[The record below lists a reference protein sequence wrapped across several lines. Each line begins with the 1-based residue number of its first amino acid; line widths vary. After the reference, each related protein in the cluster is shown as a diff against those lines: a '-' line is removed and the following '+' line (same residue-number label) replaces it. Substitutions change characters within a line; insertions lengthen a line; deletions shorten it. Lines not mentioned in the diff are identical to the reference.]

1 MQDIEA
7 GTPSAMPR
15 VPGNGHPLLDGVAG
29 QVDYRTLVEQIPA
42 ITYTEVHDAA
52 SATGQRTT
60 YVSPQAGKILG
71 HAPAEFI
78 ADPELWR
85 RLRHPADRATVM
97 AAERTAEVT
106 RQPFHAEYRMFH
118 RDGRILWFRDEA
130 VIVEDPETGGT
141 FWQGVMFDVTAEK
154 QAEEN
159 ARTAELRY
167 RSLVESL
174 PAIVYID
181 ELDERATNVYTSPQT
196 EPILGYTVRE
206 WSDDPD
212 LWSKLVR
219 PEDWNRVRDAER
231 VHVETG
237 QPYDQM
243 YAMVHKDGHQI
254 WVRDLAVVVHD
265 DDGTPLYSQGFIFD
279 ITPQK
284 EAEAGLQDALERER
298 SQGEQLR
305 AMDQLKNTLLHT
317 LSHDLKG
324 PITAILGA
332 ATTLRRPGLSESDTA
347 ELLDGMSSRARKMDR
362 LLTDLLD
369 LERIGRGIVEPT
381 RFPVDV
387 GELVSDL
394 VHSCD
399 AIEGRAVE
407 LIARP
412 VVVPVDAPKVER
424 MIENL
429 LVNAVRHTP
438 RGCRLWVRV
447 APHEGGALITVEDD
461 GPGVPEELKEVIFQ
475 AFRKGTPGDDT
486 PGSGIGLSLVAR
498 FAELHGGRAW
508 VEDRTG
514 GGASFRVFLPGR
526 RAERDGERTTAS
538 L

>member
-1 MQDIEA
+1 MQDIET
-7 GTPSAMPR
+7 GVTSALPR
-15 VPGNGHPLLDGVAG
+15 DLRDEARHPDQLDG

-42 ITYTEVHDAA
+42 ITYTEVHDPAN
-52 SATGQRTT
+52 ATGQRTT
-60 YVSPQAGKILG
+60 YVSPQAARILG

-106 RQPFHAEYRMFH
+106 RQPFHAEYRMSH
-118 RDGRILWFRDEA
+118 RDGRTLWFRDEA
-130 VIVEDPETGGT
+130 VIVEDPQTGGT

-154 QAEEN
+154 QAEQN
-159 ARTAELRY
+159 ARAAELRY

-174 PAIVYID
+174 PAVVYVD
-181 ELDERATNVYTSPQT
+181 QLDERATNVYTSPRT
-196 EPILGYTVRE
+196 EPILGYTVRD
-206 WSDDPD
+206 WDDDPD
-212 LWSKLVR
+212 LWSKIVR
-219 PEDWNRVRDAER
+219 LEDWDRVREAEKL
-231 VHVETG
+231 HVETG
-237 QPYDQM
+237 VPYDEM
-243 YAMVHKDGHQI
+243 YGIVHKDGHVI

-284 EAEAGLQDALERER
+284 EAEANLQNALERE
-298 SQGEQLR
+298 QAHGEQLR

-324 PITAILGA
+324 PITAILA
-332 ATTLRRPGLSESDTA
+332 AASALRRPDLSDADTQ

-394 VHSCD
+394 VHGCE
-399 AIEGRAVE
+399 AIEGRNVE

-412 VVVPVDAPKVER
+412 AVVPIDAPKVER
-424 MIENL
+424 MVENL

-438 RGCRLWVRV
+438 SGCRLWVRV
-447 APHEGGALITVEDD
+447 APENGGVLISVEDD
-461 GPGVPEELKEVIFQ
+461 GPGVPEPLKQVIFEP
-475 AFRKGTPGDDT
+475 FRKGTPGDDT

-508 VEDRTG
+508 VEDRKG

-526 RAERDGERTTAS
+526 RTARDAGSIAGS